1 MGCVD
6 ELGLSPVGNLPLKG
20 ITFFLDVGLFFTSLK
35 FLLLGNFVTEL
46 IPVFFL

>member
-6 ELGLSPVGNLPLKG
+6 ELGLSPVGNLLLKG
-20 ITFFLDVGLFFTSLK
+20 IMFFLDVGLFFTSLK